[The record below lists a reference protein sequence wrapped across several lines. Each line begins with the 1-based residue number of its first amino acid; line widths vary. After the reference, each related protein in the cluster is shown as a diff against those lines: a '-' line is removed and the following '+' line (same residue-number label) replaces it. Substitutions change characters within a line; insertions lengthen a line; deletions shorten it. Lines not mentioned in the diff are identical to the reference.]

1 MSITNYS
8 ELQVTIA
15 DWLNRSDLTAVI
27 PDFIEL
33 VDARLNRL
41 QLTREVKE
49 LFLDDGTGDLGFNA
63 FVPASGPVPVAPIPL
78 TESMTNLRSLVLF
91 GVEDADAPGTFNP
104 PIRAPVVKLVSL
116 EQIYASRSFNT
127 RARQPLEAAV
137 LPDRIVLSPLPDA
150 VYRWQITVEVHE
162 PLSDANTTNTVLTT
176 APDVYL
182 YGALTEAAPYL
193 KDDPRAPVWEQR
205 FLQGVVEL
213 EQLRDRTEWP
223 NTPIAPQPR
232 VFT

>member
-1 MSITNYS
+1 MSIKTYS
-8 ELQVTIA
+8 ELQVSIA
-15 DWLNRSDLTAVI
+15 DWLNRSDLTSVI

-49 LFLDDGTGDLGFNA
+49 LFFDDPSTGELPFNSFFPGTGPMSS
-63 FVPASGPVPVAPIPL
+63 VPL

-91 GVEDADAPGTFNP
+91 GVQDDDQPQFFNP
-104 PIRAPVVKLVSL
+104 PLNAPVIQLVSL
-116 EQIYASRSFNT
+116 EQVYASRSFNPA
-127 RARQPLEAAV
+127 ARMPLLAAV
-137 LPDRIVLSPLPDA
+137 LPDRIVLSPLPDQ

-162 PLSDANTTNTVLTT
+162 PLSDALPTNTVLTI

-182 YGALTEAAPYL
+182 YGSLVEAAPYL
-193 KDDPRAPVWEQR
+193 KDDPRVPVWEQR
-205 FLQGVVEL
+205 FQQGVAEL
-213 EQLRDRTEWP
+213 QQARERTEWP

>member
-1 MSITNYS
+1 MSITTYS
-8 ELQVTIA
+8 ELQVAIA
-15 DWLNRSDLTAVI
+15 DWLNRTDLTNVI
-27 PDFIEL
+27 PNFIEL

-49 LFLDDGTGDLGFNA
+49 LFLADGTGDLGFNA
-63 FVPASGPVPVAPIPL
+63 FVPAAGSKSAIPL

-91 GVEDADAPGTFNP
+91 AVEDADTPGTFNP
-104 PIRAPVVKLVSL
+104 PLNAPVIKLVSL
-116 EQIYASRSFNT
+116 EQVYASRSFNT
-127 RARQPLEAAV
+127 TARQPLEAAV

-162 PLSDANTTNTVLTT
+162 PLSDALPTNTVLRT

-182 YGALTEAAPYL
+182 YGSLVEASPYL
-193 KDDPRAPVWEQR
+193 KDDPRVPVWEQR
-205 FLQGVVEL
+205 FQQGIAEL
-213 EQLRDRTEWP
+213 EQVRERTEWP

>member
-1 MSITNYS
+1 MSIDTYS
-8 ELQVTIA
+8 DLQASIA
-15 DWLNRSDLTAVI
+15 DWLNRSDLAGVI

-49 LFLDDGTGDLGFNA
+49 LFLNDGSGELSFNSFAPGTGPKSA
-63 FVPASGPVPVAPIPL
+63 IPL

-104 PIRAPVVKLVSL
+104 PLNAPVIKLVSL
-116 EQIYASRSFNT
+116 EQVYASRSFNPA
-127 RARQPLEAAV
+127 ARQPLEAAV

-162 PLSDANTTNTVLTT
+162 PLSDAEPVNTVLSI

-182 YGALTEAAPYL
+182 YGALVEASPYI
-193 KDDPRAPVWEQR
+193 KDDERIPVWEQR
-205 FLQGVVEL
+205 FSTALAEL
-213 EQLRDRTEWP
+213 ERVRERTEWP